1 MSIYYNFAPDV
12 SNIFV
17 LSYVYNCLYWYASKA
32 LGKWFLEIL
41 GNRFHEYFLVYSHW
55 FMSIRISQMKDHSIS
70 VDKAIYDTSILA
82 KYLYTV
88 TVKTNKKLYKTTLTS
103 SMIFAKDNAS
113 TSDEQVDKLT
123 S

>member
-1 MSIYYNFAPDV
+1 
-12 SNIFV
+12 
-17 LSYVYNCLYWYASKA
+17 
-32 LGKWFLEIL
+32 
-41 GNRFHEYFLVYSHW
+41 
-55 FMSIRISQMKDHSIS
+55 MKDHSIS

-82 KYLYTV
+82 KHLYNV